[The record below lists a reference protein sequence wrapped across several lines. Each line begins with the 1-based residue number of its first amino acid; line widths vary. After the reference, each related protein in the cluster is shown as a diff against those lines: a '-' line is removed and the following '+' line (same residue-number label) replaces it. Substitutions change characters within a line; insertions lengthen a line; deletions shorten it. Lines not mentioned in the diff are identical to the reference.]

1 MRADVAKAELTL
13 SLINVCVAPGA
24 PSSAVVRRLK
34 LLTQCAAEL
43 SSAGAIPDAAGA
55 AAAVRRFQA
64 AVLGELPALAAEPGE
79 AVRKHAAECALAHI

>member
-1 MRADVAKAELTL
+1 MCA
-13 SLINVCVAPGA
+13 IGA

-43 SSAGAIPDAAGA
+43 SSVGKISAAAGA
-55 AAAVRRFQA
+55 AGAVRCFQA

-79 AVRKHAAECALAHI
+79 AVRKHAAECALPHI

>member
-1 MRADVAKAELTL
+1 M
-13 SLINVCVAPGA
+13 
-24 PSSAVVRRLK
+24 RRLK

-43 SSAGAIPDAAGA
+43 SSAGAMPDAGGA

-79 AVRKHAAECALAHI
+79 AVRKHAAECALAHLFKALYGALSRDRVARHIKQ